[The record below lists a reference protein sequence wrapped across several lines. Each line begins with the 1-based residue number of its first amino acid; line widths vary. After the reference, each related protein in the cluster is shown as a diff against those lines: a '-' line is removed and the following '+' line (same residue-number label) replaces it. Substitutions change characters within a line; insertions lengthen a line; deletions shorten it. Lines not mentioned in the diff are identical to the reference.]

1 MSILMYKQRHKTP
14 NHIKTPKSNYAHIGY
29 IATRPGAS
37 KNEGMR
43 HGLFGKLNPSGEL
56 TEFETW
62 QEVGRWVREL
72 SYRRV
77 NIFRGI
83 ISFSPE
89 TALELGLTNHKAWQE
104 YIEQHI
110 KTLAEKNHIRR
121 QDLQWVASHHNER
134 SHPHIHVAFWNK
146 NQRTGIFYVPPAIPD
161 SIRVQLIKD
170 TFPEKIQVFI
180 ADKDKAK
187 ATLSAITDDVVLAFD
202 EYMKKLKPKEYKQ
215 FMEEF
220 GKIDTD
226 ELCVSPIDGV
236 IEKSDLDIL
245 IPKLFKLKAEMSKK
259 GRLYYKLLPEKIK
272 DEVDCFVNELKNC
285 SEYIRQLID
294 EYADSKC
301 RLAMLYDTNPDNI
314 FKHRNKA
321 IYDADCIISNK
332 VLRVIKSMLNKEREL
347 SEFEYNE
354 AKKAYYVEEV
364 FCEVLMLL
372 EQSIISLDGDYE
384 IKAKAMGMELS
395 KAAKKE
401 WYLRHKDKGMDI

>member
-1 MSILMYKQRHKTP
+1 MSILMYKQRHKNP
-14 NHIKTPKSNYAHIGY
+14 NYIKTPASNYAHIGY

-62 QEVGRWVREL
+62 QEVGRVVREL

-89 TALELGLTNHKAWQE
+89 TALELGLTDHKAWQE

-110 KTLAEKNHIRR
+110 KTLAEKNHIRQ
-121 QDLQWVASHHNER
+121 QDLQWVAAHHNER
-134 SHPHIHVAFWNK
+134 GHPHIHIAFWNK
-146 NQRTGIFYVPPAIPD
+146 NQRTEIAYVPPEIPN

-170 TFPEKIQVFI
+170 TFPEKIQAFI

-187 ATLSAITDDVVLAFD
+187 ASLSAITDEAVLAFD

-215 FMEEF
+215 FVEQF
-220 GKIDTD
+220 GKIEKD
-226 ELCVSPIDGV
+226 ELCLSPVDGV
-236 IEKSDLDIL
+236 IGKTDLDAI
-245 IPKLFKLKAEMSKK
+245 IPKLFELKSKMPKK
-259 GRLYYKLLPEKIK
+259 GRLYYKLLP
-272 DEVDCFVNELKNC
+272 DEVKTEVDSFVNELKNR
-285 SEYIRQLID
+285 SEYIRQLIE

-314 FKHRNKA
+314 SEHRAKA
-321 IYDADCIISNK
+321 IAEADRLIANK
-332 VLRVIKSMLNKEREL
+332 VLRVIKTMLNKEREINNI
-347 SEFEYNE
+347 EYNE
-354 AKKAYYVEEV
+354 AKKVYYAEEI
-364 FCEVLMLL
+364 FCEILMLL
-372 EQSIISLDGDYE
+372 EKSIISLDEDYE
-384 IKAKAMGMELS
+384 VKAKAMGMELS

-401 WYLRHKDKGMDI
+401 WYLRHKDKGMEL